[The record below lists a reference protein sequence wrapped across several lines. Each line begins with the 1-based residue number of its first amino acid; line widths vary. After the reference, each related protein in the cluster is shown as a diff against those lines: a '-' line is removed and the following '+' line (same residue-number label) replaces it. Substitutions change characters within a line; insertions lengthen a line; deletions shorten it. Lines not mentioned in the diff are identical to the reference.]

1 MNTTTADWQGQAVAG
16 LSQLTPDA
24 MPAMELLYLDGLAVH
39 LLGPD
44 APAPP
49 YTIEHGA
56 TIASLLLRA
65 LADAP
70 VVELDLEPGDTDGAT
85 ATARAAIVDGA
96 HRLARSGGL
105 GAQRLVKR
113 FLPAAVGELEQH
125 KEGPE
130 AQVRSLFYYGLLAI
144 ASGPENQTNAET
156 SDGVLA
162 SFRAWDERIGAGFVP
177 PWRIIDQE
185 STPA

>member
-1 MNTTTADWQGQAVAG
+1 MNTTTADWQGLAVAG
-16 LSQLTPDA
+16 LSQLTTDA
-24 MPAMELLYLDGLAVH
+24 MPAMELLYLDGLAIH

-44 APAPP
+44 APEPP
-49 YTIEHGA
+49 YTMEHAA

-65 LADAP
+65 VADAP
-70 VVELDLEPGDTDGAT
+70 VVGAELESGDVDETT
-85 ATARAAIVDGA
+85 TTAREAVVDGA
-96 HRLARSGGL
+96 HRLACCGGL

-162 SFRAWDERIGAGFVP
+162 SFRSWDERIGEGFVP
-177 PWRIIDQE
+177 PWRIVAQDD
-185 STPA
+185 SPN